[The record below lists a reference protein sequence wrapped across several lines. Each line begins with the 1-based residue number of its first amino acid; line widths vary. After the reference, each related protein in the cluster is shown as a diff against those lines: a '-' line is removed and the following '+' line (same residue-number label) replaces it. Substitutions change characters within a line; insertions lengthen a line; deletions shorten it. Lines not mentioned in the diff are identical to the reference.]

1 MKNPRVYIILFV
13 LLPVFMVCVSCGT
26 LSAGRI
32 RSGMASI
39 IKEVAANRGAI
50 SLLKNK
56 RVGKT
61 GFYYVVDSDG
71 RVVFHPQAA
80 LIGTIFKDDWFISQL
95 LLEKKGC
102 LAYQLGNRKHL
113 VFYEPLNGGE
123 ILCLSIISDD
133 LGQVPADCS
142 QPELK

>member
-1 MKNPRVYIILFV
+1 MKNYLLYIILPFLF
-13 LLPVFMVCVSCGT
+13 LLGCATSGPVT
-26 LSAGRI
+26 AERI
-32 RSGMASI
+32 RAGMASI
-39 IKEVAANRGAI
+39 RQDIAGNRNAI
-50 SLLKNK
+50 NALKNK

-80 LIGTIFKDDWFISQL
+80 LIGSRFEGDWFINQL
-95 LLEKKGC
+95 LSEKTGC

-113 VFYEPLNGGE
+113 VFYEQLNDSE

-133 LGQVPADCS
+133 VPQVPAGCR
-142 QPELK
+142 QAEVR